1 MKSQKKTRA
10 KSSPKKTREFTTKP
24 MTYEQAVQ
32 AMYED
37 SNRTLLP
44 KFRR

>member
-1 MKSQKKTRA
+1 MKSQKKTQA
-10 KSSPKKTREFTTKP
+10 KSSSKKSREFTIKP
-24 MTYEQAVQ
+24 MTYEQAVR

>member
-1 MKSQKKTRA
+1 MKSQKKTQA
-10 KSSPKKTREFTTKP
+10 KSSSKKSQKFTVKP